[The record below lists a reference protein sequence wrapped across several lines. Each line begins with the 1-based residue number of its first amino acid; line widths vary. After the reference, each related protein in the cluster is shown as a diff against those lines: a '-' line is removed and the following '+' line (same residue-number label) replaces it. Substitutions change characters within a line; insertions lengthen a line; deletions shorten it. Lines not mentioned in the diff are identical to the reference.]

1 MTTFKTLL
9 RFGTPGRTVRD
20 LLRDRS
26 GLALIEFA
34 YSLPVLVLLTMGG
47 AELANFITV
56 KMRVSQIALHVADH
70 GARMGTGSV
79 LAGKTVTESEIND
92 LFVGAGLQ
100 SGELGVL
107 TNGRII
113 LSSLEPMAS
122 PNTTDRYKISWQR
135 CKGGVTY
142 PSSYGVQGARN
153 LTGMGSATRLAK
165 APDYGATMFVE
176 LRYSYSPLLRVIPMN
191 FGPFTE
197 TAAMPVRDALQTSMP
212 TNAENATVSTC
223 A

>member
-1 MTTFKTLL
+1 MITHVSCRRPFD
-9 RFGTPGRTVRD
+9 RIVRD
-20 LLRDRS
+20 VFRDRS

-34 YSLPVLVLLTMGG
+34 YTFPLLLLLTLGG

-113 LSSLEPMAS
+113 LSSLEPMAN
-122 PNTTDRYKISWQR
+122 PNTADRYKISWQR
-135 CKGGVTY
+135 CKGGASHASTY
-142 PSSYGVQGARN
+142 GLQGAQN
-153 LTGMGSATRLAK
+153 LTGMGPATRLAK

-176 LRYSYSPLLRVIPMN
+176 LRYTYSPILQVIPMQ

-197 TAAMPVRDALQTSMP
+197 VAAMPVRDALQASMP
-212 TNAENATVSTC
+212 TNADNVPISTC